1 MFTPAYATAYRDAAL
16 VINRASVKF
25 WTAFRPHRDVSTSL
39 GISAA
44 VHLVLLLGVGAAL
57 YVDGNDDAD
66 IPELS
71 VQLETREGPND
82 EEFTEASL
90 PQPAPDPVE
99 DVLDDPGHRR
109 ADARRAACWPTPRR
123 CSKRFPTSRNS
134 NHRRRSS
141 SPTRRPAP
149 SSRPPASR
157 PTRWPR
163 SPKPNPQG
171 AADVMPQP
179 EQVMLTRNVQQL
191 AQKLLDT
198 NTTATTISWQQDGQ
212 QYSARVMRQPAAD
225 STGLEQVIAE
235 IMTSKDGKRMKT
247 RLSLKRLA
255 FSHFTQLVN
264 NWDPNIMLHDDVI
277 DGRFHSNSE
286 ISLSA
291 MDGVKPRFFGK
302 VTTAAQKVTFNSFNT
317 RRNKDVFQGGF
328 ETKTDRVTLPRDMPD
343 VVNGGAARY
352 HAPCVR
358 RGHAHHLQRR
368 RQLRLAPRQWRGRRC
383 SASEPSEQP
392 QYLIGE
398 KGAKLYVRGT
408 VRGIFTVYSPS
419 DIEIE
424 DDLVYLKDPRQTV
437 ISRDFLALIS
447 GRDIKIANSAVTG
460 PGDLTVHAALFA
472 RRRFF
477 TEAIDHARPATH
489 VHLRQPDRR
498 HDLGH
503 RTALRHQARL
513 RQALRI
519 PAAGQLSDDAA
530 LRGRFLGPGLAGG
543 RGRRKR
549 PAGRESRPVPVAQR
563 QLFVG
568 AIDKSRAP
576 TLHSAYIPPPAK
588 WCRVRKVG
596 NRCVAPTTSPLPS
609 PGTMS
614 PP

>member
-1 MFTPAYATAYRDAAL
+1 VFTPANAIAHRDAAL
-16 VINRASVKF
+16 VIKRASEIL

-57 YVDGNDDAD
+57 YEDGEDDAD

-82 EEFTEASL
+82 EQFTEASL

-99 DVLDDPGHRR
+99 DVIDDPGTGEQTLDAPLL
-109 ADARRAACWPTPRR
+109 ADHSPLLEQVPDVTQLDTSAAFAEPVAEAAPVLTTLGESDVDVPAVTEPQPEGTPE
-123 CSKRFPTSRNS
+123 
-134 NHRRRSS
+134 
-141 SPTRRPAP
+141 A
-149 SSRPPASR
+149 
-157 PTRWPR
+157 
-163 SPKPNPQG
+163 
-171 AADVMPQP
+171 MPQP
-179 EQVMLTRNVQQL
+179 EQVMLTRNVKEL
-191 AQKLLDT
+191 ATKLLDT
-198 NTTATTISWQQDGQ
+198 NTTATSISWQQDGQ

-235 IMTSKDGKRMKT
+235 IVTNKDGKRMKT

-264 NWDPNIMLHDDVI
+264 DWDPNILLHDDVI

-291 MDGVKPRFFGK
+291 MNGVKPRFFGK

-343 VVNGGAARY
+343 VVNGGDGATT
-352 HAPCVR
+352 R
-358 RGHAHHLQRR
+358 RSFNQDTRIIFNADGSYVYRLANGEGALQR
-368 RQLRLAPRQWRGRRC
+368 
-383 SASEPSEQP
+383 SEPSEQP
-392 QYLIGE
+392 QYLIAD

-447 GRDIKIANSAVTG
+447 GRDIKVAPGAVTG
-460 PGDLTVHAALFA
+460 PGDLNVHAALFA

-477 TEAIDHARPATH
+477 TEEIDHGKPATMFIYGSLTAGTISATEPRYATKLDFDKRFEYLRPASFPMT
-489 VHLRQPDRR
+489 RR
-498 HDLGH
+498 YEVDSWDQDWQEIQGAENDL
-503 RTALRHQARL
+503 
-513 RQALRI
+513 
-519 PAAGQLSDDAA
+519 
-530 LRGRFLGPGLAGG
+530 
-543 RGRRKR
+543 
-549 PAGRESRPVPVAQR
+549 PAGNLARSE
-563 QLFVG
+563 
-568 AIDKSRAP
+568 
-576 TLHSAYIPPPAK
+576 
-588 WCRVRKVG
+588 
-596 NRCVAPTTSPLPS
+596 
-609 PGTMS
+609 
-614 PP
+614 

>member
-1 MFTPAYATAYRDAAL
+1 VFTPANAIAHRDAAL
-16 VINRASVKF
+16 VIKRASEIL

-57 YVDGNDDAD
+57 YEDGEDDTD

-82 EEFTEASL
+82 EQFTEASL

-99 DVLDDPGHRR
+99 DVIDDPGTGEQTLDAPLL
-109 ADARRAACWPTPRR
+109 ADHSPMLEQVPDVTQLDTSAAFAEPVAEAAPVLTTIGESDVDVPAVTEPQPEGTPE
-123 CSKRFPTSRNS
+123 
-134 NHRRRSS
+134 
-141 SPTRRPAP
+141 A
-149 SSRPPASR
+149 
-157 PTRWPR
+157 
-163 SPKPNPQG
+163 
-171 AADVMPQP
+171 MPQP
-179 EQVMLTRNVQQL
+179 EQVMLTRNVKEL
-191 AQKLLDT
+191 ATKLLDT
-198 NTTATTISWQQDGQ
+198 NTTATSISWQQDGQ

-235 IMTSKDGKRMKT
+235 IVTNKDGKRMKT

-264 NWDPNIMLHDDVI
+264 DWDPNILLHDDVI

-291 MDGVKPRFFGK
+291 MNGVKPRFFGK

-343 VVNGGAARY
+343 VVNGGDGETT
-352 HAPCVR
+352 R
-358 RGHAHHLQRR
+358 RSFEQDTRIIFNADGSYVYRLANGEGTLQR
-368 RQLRLAPRQWRGRRC
+368 
-383 SASEPSEQP
+383 SEPSEQP
-392 QYLIGE
+392 QYLIAD

-447 GRDIKIANSAVTG
+447 GRDIKVAPGAVTG
-460 PGDLTVHAALFA
+460 PGDLNVHAALFA

-477 TEAIDHARPATH
+477 TEEIDRGKAATLFIYGSLTAGTISATEPRYATKLDFDKRFEYLRPASFPMT
-489 VHLRQPDRR
+489 RR
-498 HDLGH
+498 YEVDSWDQDWQEIQGAENDL
-503 RTALRHQARL
+503 
-513 RQALRI
+513 
-519 PAAGQLSDDAA
+519 
-530 LRGRFLGPGLAGG
+530 
-543 RGRRKR
+543 
-549 PAGRESRPVPVAQR
+549 PAGNLARSE
-563 QLFVG
+563 
-568 AIDKSRAP
+568 
-576 TLHSAYIPPPAK
+576 
-588 WCRVRKVG
+588 
-596 NRCVAPTTSPLPS
+596 
-609 PGTMS
+609 
-614 PP
+614 

>member
-1 MFTPAYATAYRDAAL
+1 VFTPANAIAHRDAAL
-16 VINRASVKF
+16 VIKRASEIL

-57 YVDGNDDAD
+57 YEDGEDDTD

-82 EEFTEASL
+82 EQFTEASL

-99 DVLDDPGHRR
+99 DVIDDPGTGEQTLDAPLL
-109 ADARRAACWPTPRR
+109 ADHSPMLEQVPDVTQLDTSAAFAEPVAEAAPVLTTIGESDVDVPAVTEPQPDGTPE
-123 CSKRFPTSRNS
+123 
-134 NHRRRSS
+134 
-141 SPTRRPAP
+141 A
-149 SSRPPASR
+149 
-157 PTRWPR
+157 
-163 SPKPNPQG
+163 
-171 AADVMPQP
+171 MPQP
-179 EQVMLTRNVQQL
+179 EQVMLTRNVKEL
-191 AQKLLDT
+191 ATKLLDT
-198 NTTATTISWQQDGQ
+198 NTTATSISWQQDGQ

-235 IMTSKDGKRMKT
+235 IVTNKDGKRMKT

-264 NWDPNIMLHDDVI
+264 DWDPNILLHDDVI

-291 MDGVKPRFFGK
+291 MNGVKPRFFGK

-343 VVNGGAARY
+343 VVNGGDGETT
-352 HAPCVR
+352 R
-358 RGHAHHLQRR
+358 RSFDQDTRIIFNADGSYVYRLANGEGTLQR
-368 RQLRLAPRQWRGRRC
+368 
-383 SASEPSEQP
+383 SEPSEQP
-392 QYLIGE
+392 QYLIAD

-447 GRDIKIANSAVTG
+447 GRDIKVAPGAVTG
-460 PGDLTVHAALFA
+460 PGDLNVHAALFA

-477 TEAIDHARPATH
+477 TEEIDRGKAATLFIYGSLTAGTISATEPRYATKLDFDKRFEYLRPASFPMT
-489 VHLRQPDRR
+489 RR
-498 HDLGH
+498 YEVDSWDQDWQEIQGAENDL
-503 RTALRHQARL
+503 
-513 RQALRI
+513 
-519 PAAGQLSDDAA
+519 
-530 LRGRFLGPGLAGG
+530 
-543 RGRRKR
+543 
-549 PAGRESRPVPVAQR
+549 PAGNLARSE
-563 QLFVG
+563 
-568 AIDKSRAP
+568 
-576 TLHSAYIPPPAK
+576 
-588 WCRVRKVG
+588 
-596 NRCVAPTTSPLPS
+596 
-609 PGTMS
+609 
-614 PP
+614 